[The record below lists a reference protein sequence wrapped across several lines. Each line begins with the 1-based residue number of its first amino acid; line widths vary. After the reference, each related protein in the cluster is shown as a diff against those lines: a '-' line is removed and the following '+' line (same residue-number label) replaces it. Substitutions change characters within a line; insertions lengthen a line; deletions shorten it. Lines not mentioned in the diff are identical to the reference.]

1 MRNLRHRLPSDRGFT
16 LVAVMGTM
24 AILTVFLLA
33 SLGFAMTNMA
43 PNRKDQDSKAAMAAA
58 QAGIDDFVS
67 RLNGNDSYWVN
78 NSSDKFAASGDTSNA
93 AFAATGVSIPGT
105 AS

>member
-1 MRNLRHRLPSDRGFT
+1 MLTLTHRLRSDRGFT

-33 SLGFAMTNMA
+33 SLGFAITNMA
-43 PNRKDQDSKAAMAAA
+43 PNRKDQDAKAAMAAA

-78 NSSDKFAASGDTSNA
+78 NSSDTFATSGDGAN
-93 AFAATGVSIPGT
+93 VSELLLT
-105 AS
+105 Q